1 MLIGPLSSIGSPI
14 TFIILPKHSGPTG
27 TWIGDPVSTTFCP
40 LTKPSVES
48 KAIVLTVFPP
58 RCCDTSKTNL
68 WLNPSTSN
76 AFRICGN
83 PSSNWTSTT
92 APITWEIFPLCE
104 VEKSELKMLT
114 QTAVF
119 IY

>member
-27 TWIGDPVSTTFCP
+27 TWIGDPVSTTFWP
-40 LTKPSVES
+40 LTRPSVES
-48 KAIVLTVFPP
+48 NAIVLTVLPP
-58 RCCDTSKTNL
+58 KCWDTSNTNL
-68 WLNPSTSN
+68 WFKPSTSK
-76 AFRICGN
+76 AFKICGN

-92 APITWEIFPLCE
+92 APITWDIFPLCE
-104 VEKSELKMLT
+104 VEKSILNLT
-114 QTAVF
+114 YSSSY